1 MSEPIT
7 SLGEPKFGKY
17 RETHIDYTESLGDAH
32 KSFSIETFM
41 TFDELV
47 ELVRELRGKG
57 EGE

>member
-17 RETHIDYTESLGDAH
+17 RETHIDYSESRTVEAV
-32 KSFSIETFM
+32 SIETFL

-57 EGE
+57 EDA